1 MVKKLNI
8 GEDLQHP
15 GWSVNPPDAVLRPG
29 LMNAHMATAENW
41 VVQLEFYREGDRNY
55 GTGFFINI
63 PGASHDLILT
73 AAHNLIG
80 PSGNRSADL
89 TVIHGGT
96 RQTASE
102 FRVSAAYAVK
112 QTPEADYGAILLP
125 RTTDRGSF
133 SFSIKLA
140 YEEHLKGDLNVI
152 GYRSQGI
159 QGSPETSS
167 GICVACYAKQLEYK
181 AKTQQGFSG
190 SPVWMAYQ
198 GIPTVVAIHNHRPA
212 RNGAGSRGSRLTP
225 ALLREIFGWVSAG
238 EYGVRLRA
246 QGKTTMLPPRGLYL
260 NFSEDFEFGRVRLGS
275 GTIFDVLP
283 AHVTPEKVLYALAV
297 GTKWVMFNNAR
308 KEVVLTENM
317 RDGCLFMKA
326 NVKIKKKTM
335 QIVVEKEG
343 KSYQLQMQGT
353 RIREFDGEDAESSE
367 VSMVEYPSKEQF
379 VDFAFE

>member
-1 MVKKLNI
+1 MSL
-8 GEDLQHP
+8 
-15 GWSVNPPDAVLRPG
+15 
-29 LMNAHMATAENW
+29 ATAVKESR
-41 VVQLEFYREGDRNY
+41 VHLRQV
-55 GTGFFINI
+55 
-63 PGASHDLILT
+63 PASVSPAMQSSSNTKLK
-73 AAHNLIG
+73 
-80 PSGNRSADL
+80 PS
-89 TVIHGGT
+89 
-96 RQTASE
+96 
-102 FRVSAAYAVK
+102 RVSAVL
-112 QTPEADYGAILLP
+112 QFGWH
-125 RTTDRGSF
+125 
-133 SFSIKLA
+133 IKASRLS
-140 YEEHLKGDLNVI
+140 L
-152 GYRSQGI
+152 Q
-159 QGSPETSS
+159 SS
-167 GICVACYAKQLEYK
+167 
-181 AKTQQGFSG
+181 TQVFLGLCLDSLTLQCS
-190 SPVWMAYQ
+190 
-198 GIPTVVAIHNHRPA
+198 NHRPA

-367 VSMVEYPSKEQF
+367 VSMVEYPSKEQ
-379 VDFAFE
+379 VGG